1 MLSTLFQRGAALA
14 AASVVAASAH
24 AATYKLADHP
34 DGTANPPPYGL
45 RLDGLFASAGQNGTT
60 TFSFDAFGDTIMKVI
75 DTGSGTKITI
85 TGTVYGGRDTG
96 TGLGYGEGAY
106 AFSFTFMENV
116 VNEVNGHSVTAI
128 SAMNS
133 GSLVALGDNNGVAMG
148 TTYNLFENSNGT
160 HTFQFLTDGHRLAGT
175 ELEGRTDIFVGRGWL
190 GVQGN
195 STSGTRDLLF
205 VGQVIPS
212 PLAGGIAGVGLMGL
226 AARRRR

>member
-1 MLSTLFQRGAALA
+1 MRSTLFFGATALA
-14 AASVVAASAH
+14 FAVVAAGAQ
-24 AATYKLADHP
+24 AATYRLADHP
-34 DGTANPPPYGL
+34 DGSANPPPYGL
-45 RLDGLFASAGQNGTT
+45 RLDGLFAAAGHNGTT
-60 TFSFDAFGDTIMKVI
+60 TFSFDTFADTIMKVV

-96 TGLGYGEGAY
+96 SGYGFGEGNY

-128 SAMNS
+128 SASNT
-133 GSLVALGDNNGVAMG
+133 GTLTAIGDNNGVAMG

-205 VGQVIPS
+205 VGQLIPS
-212 PLAGGIAGVGLMGL
+212 PLAGGMAGIGLIGL

>member
-1 MLSTLFQRGAALA
+1 MIERGSAVA
-14 AASVVAASAH
+14 AAAVVAASAH
-24 AATYKLADHP
+24 AATYRLADHP
-34 DGTANPPPYGL
+34 DGSANPPPYGL
-45 RLDGLFASAGQNGTT
+45 RLDGIFGPANNGIT
-60 TFSFDAFGDTIMKVI
+60 TFSFDTFGDTIMKVV

-96 TGLGYGEGAY
+96 SGYGFGEGNY

-133 GSLVALGDNNGVAMG
+133 GSLIALGNNNGVALG

-175 ELEGRTDIFVGRGWL
+175 DLEGRSDIFVGRGWL
-190 GVQGN
+190 GIAG
-195 STSGTRDLLF
+195 STTSGTRDLLF
-205 VGQVIPS
+205 VGELIPS
-212 PLAGGIAGVGLMGL
+212 PLGGAMAGVGLVGL